1 MNFDKK
7 IIKKDIIFYF
17 FQISSML
24 QNIMFC

>member
-1 MNFDKK
+1 MKFDKK
-7 IIKKDIIFYF
+7 IMKKDITFNF